1 MFKELEKNDTWQK
14 VKKIL
19 KQNQI
24 IKKAEIFELENIV
37 AKLQNSLGMSNNRL
51 DQAEEMMRHL
61 KLHNQRKKRKKNEK
75 RVKKAQGACGI
86 L

>member
-1 MFKELEKNDTWQK
+1 MF
-14 VKKIL
+14 
-19 KQNQI
+19 
-24 IKKAEIFELENIV
+24 
-37 AKLQNSLGMSNNRL
+37 NNRL